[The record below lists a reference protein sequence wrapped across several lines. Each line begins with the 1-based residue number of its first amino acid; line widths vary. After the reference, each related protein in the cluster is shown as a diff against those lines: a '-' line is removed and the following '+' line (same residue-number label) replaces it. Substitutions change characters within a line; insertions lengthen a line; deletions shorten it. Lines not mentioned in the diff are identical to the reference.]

1 MSRVRRQEG
10 AGRGLASPG
19 RSLGKSVAADAD
31 TVNKQSAARRLW
43 GTQGAESEPFPGSWW
58 QAPPLSLL
66 GTHQCELVWVIKRC
80 KIFQTRGALQEGD
93 RMGR

>member
-43 GTQGAESEPFPGSWW
+43 GTQGAESEPFPGSLLV
-58 QAPPLSLL
+58 AGAALVPPGDSSVRVGL
-66 GTHQCELVWVIKRC
+66 G
-80 KIFQTRGALQEGD
+80 D
-93 RMGR
+93 